1 MGAGLLIISSPI
13 NLQGLITPSE
23 YNDLLV
29 DSYVRKFFVTFFLMG
44 VIGFALLLK
53 IVLGGVYNMGYR
65 CSHKLTDIKNF
76 TKVEN
81 IKNDSRV

>member
-1 MGAGLLIISSPI
+1 M
-13 NLQGLITPSE
+13 
-23 YNDLLV
+23 
-29 DSYVRKFFVTFFLMG
+29 RKFFVTFFLMG